1 MIETNGENHKE
12 NDECKLSFT
21 KNRVYKSQTNKY
33 IILVKTKNLIKK
45 ENNMKNYNEILNDET
60 INEVNSIMNTVSE
73 EKLNEIRKKWDIFYE
88 MFHEYGDI
96 VNDCSCFDEIS
107 EDGYDMNYIMDNYDE
122 QFESDLLVYDSVFD
136 DKSLDTMY
144 IMFDKNNKFY
154 LINREKEE
162 VYFIK

>member
-1 MIETNGENHKE
+1 
-12 NDECKLSFT
+12 
-21 KNRVYKSQTNKY
+21 
-33 IILVKTKNLIKK
+33 
-45 ENNMKNYNEILNDET
+45 MKNYNEINNNEF

-88 MFHEYGDI
+88 MFIDYGDI
-96 VNDCSCFDEIS
+96 VNGCSCYEEIS

-122 QFESDLLVYDSVFD
+122 QFESDLLVYDSVYD
-136 DKSLDTMY
+136 DKSGDTMY